1 MAKYLTKQLY
11 GDKIRNINQY
21 FEMILFWGIPKCKV
35 WNNDE
40 MEEYCLLLD
49 NIHPDKIQ
57 IKCER

>member
-1 MAKYLTKQLY
+1 MEIKSEIL
-11 GDKIRNINQY
+11 INILK
-21 FEMILFWGIPKCKV
+21 MILFWGIPKCEV